1 MIITKNEQVRKGK
14 IRKRPEYRFRPTK
27 TEGCRIQYLLKLA
40 GVSYKQIGIRLGVS
54 GELVLNVV
62 TGRRRSRRVEAEIAR
77 ILGKA
82 EWNDV
87 VIEARLAV
95 ANPAYTPAPEDI
107 RTFKERELANF
118 TALVDPQSNFAQTRS
133 DLGIEKEAV

>member
-1 MIITKNEQVRKGK
+1 MIITKNEQTRKQEF
-14 IRKRPEYRFRPTK
+14 RLRPTK
-27 TEGCRIQYLLKLA
+27 QEGFRIQYLLKLT
-40 GVSYKQIGIRLGVS
+40 GISYQKVGLRLGVS

-107 RTFKERELANF
+107 RIFKERELANF
-118 TALVDPQSNFAQTRS
+118 MALVNPHANFVQTRS